1 MQLLCLGNQQ
11 QDAHELLVTVINTL
25 QDIKIP
31 VSVSNNSASSDV
43 IDHVPNVGKGH
54 EMENCNGSGKKGK
67 QKKTGKSIF
76 YPNNV
81 HSNASSNS
89 IVSNGYKSQK
99 QDQLES
105 QHLKSTS
112 SAMHGS
118 VSNGKYY

>member
-1 MQLLCLGNQQ
+1 M
-11 QDAHELLVTVINTL
+11 T
-25 QDIKIP
+25 
-31 VSVSNNSASSDV
+31 VSNNSASSDV

-76 YPNNV
+76 YPNV

-105 QHLKSTS
+105 QHLKSTP

-118 VSNGKYY
+118 VSTGKSY